1 MTQSQKLND
10 NIFNA
15 VSAGNLGFLEYLHKN
30 KVNLKIKDSDDN
42 NILLIASMA
51 GKVDIM
57 KKAIYEFGIDINS
70 QNRYGLDALKFAM
83 LSGQT
88 DAFLFLLEKGI
99 SPFLCDIAGN
109 TSVHLAA
116 SVDSPILRNHKNYL
130 ETLFEY
136 SKNFR
141 KLVNAKNKFG
151 NTPLHSVFAS
161 NKIDERHKIQNAL
174 TLIENGAVALEN
186 NDGKTPADACGDEF
200 FANYLKTS
208 TACATQ
214 RYTVK
219 TPHKI

>member
-88 DAFLFLLEKGI
+88 DAFLFLLEM
-99 SPFLCDIAGN
+99 L
-109 TSVHLAA
+109 
-116 SVDSPILRNHKNYL
+116 
-130 ETLFEY
+130 
-136 SKNFR
+136 
-141 KLVNAKNKFG
+141 NAN
-151 NTPLHSVFAS
+151 
-161 NKIDERHKIQNAL
+161 
-174 TLIENGAVALEN
+174 
-186 NDGKTPADACGDEF
+186 
-200 FANYLKTS
+200 
-208 TACATQ
+208 
-214 RYTVK
+214 
-219 TPHKI
+219 